1 MSAVGVVAASAGG
14 VEKLREGLVQPLINH
29 GHQVAI
35 ILTPTAGRWL
45 DQIGERQR
53 LADVTG
59 LPVRSDP
66 RLPGESSPHPK
77 IDVYVGAPMT
87 ANSTAKLALGIA
99 DNQALTVLCE
109 NVGTTPMII
118 FPRINAAHARQP
130 AWPSHIAALRSA
142 GVRLIY
148 GQDVWPLAEPRTAGP
163 RDLPWPAILT
173 AVRAIAD
180 ARADG
185 PILRRE

>member
-1 MSAVGVVAASAGG
+1 MTAVGVVAASAGG
-14 VEKLREGLVQPLINH
+14 VEKLREGLVQPLLDD

-35 ILTPTAGRWL
+35 ILTPTTAMWL
-45 DQIGERQR
+45 DHIGERQR
-53 LADVTG
+53 LADITG

-99 DNQALTVLCE
+99 DNQALAALCE

-118 FPRINAAHARQP
+118 FPRINP
-130 AWPSHIAALRSA
+130 APRASAVWSSHIAGCDLSARTDLWRRRLAPCRAASCRAARSS
-142 GVRLIY
+142 
-148 GQDVWPLAEPRTAGP
+148 LACDPDRG
-163 RDLPWPAILT
+163 
-173 AVRAIAD
+173 
-180 ARADG
+180 
-185 PILRRE
+185 

>member
-1 MSAVGVVAASAGG
+1 MTAVCVVAASAGG
-14 VEKLREGLVQPLINH
+14 VEKLREGLVQPLVND
-29 GHQVAI
+29 GHHVAI
-35 ILTPTAGRWL
+35 VLTPTAATWL

-130 AWPSHIAALRSA
+130 AWPSHITALQTA
-142 GVRLIY
+142 GVELIY
-148 GQDVWPLAEPRTAGP
+148 GNDVWPLAEPRTAGP
-163 RDLPWPAILT
+163 RDLPWQAILSSLK
-173 AVRAIAD
+173 RH
-180 ARADG
+180 
-185 PILRRE
+185 L